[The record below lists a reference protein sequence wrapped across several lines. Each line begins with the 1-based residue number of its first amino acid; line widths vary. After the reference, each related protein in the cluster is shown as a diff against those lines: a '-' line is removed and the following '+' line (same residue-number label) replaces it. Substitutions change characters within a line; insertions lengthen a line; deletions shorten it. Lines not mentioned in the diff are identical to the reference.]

1 MDKSN
6 IYIALI
12 TLGVIITLILYITMT
27 MYKSVY
33 IIYTIFKIFFLVLF
47 ILWMNKYFTKH
58 IKKMLNYDVD
68 EPDNEKDF
76 LQNLVK
82 NFKIYG

>member
-1 MDKSN
+1 MDKST

-12 TLGVIITLILYITMT
+12 TLGIILTLILYITMT

-58 IKKMLNYDVD
+58 IKKMLYYDVD